1 MLFSIH
7 PLLSILLSLLV
18 INGFYNLSKIISEI
32 KYLNFL
38 NRYIAQGRII
48 IFFFVVNFFSVFF
61 YNSFLFFG
69 VNKLFLQIAIIL
81 LILIGFYKSPLFK
94 DAQTKLQLINSKLA
108 FLLFILIFGYF
119 LISLLPI
126 SDPDSLDYH
135 LTVPY
140 LSLLNERFFIEKEW
154 FTSQLSGAGE
164 ALIIFSLSINAY
176 KFSSILQFVSLFAI
190 IIAIINLKLKKLLF
204 SYDSKIL
211 ICLSILCIPA
221 FLFLTFT
228 AKPQLFSIA
237 TNFIAFLIVFFI
249 LPNENNKKN
258 STILFFIVSFL
269 CLCSTQFK
277 FSFFLSS
284 GIIISFAFYEMYRKK
299 IFISS
304 LLIASFLAI
313 IIILPREY
321 FDYIYLSNDII
332 KNFFQPVAGDYIS
345 EYFVTSLKH
354 GSGNPRYFP
363 YWLFLPIYMGK
374 FSPGVITEIVGVSV
388 LIFIVNFQFGKV
400 NKILIASLI
409 FFIFGTILAQPI
421 GRFFIEP
428 FLWLLTGSLYYVN
441 QKKTYLLEICKKFL
455 IINSIGMIIII
466 VISLKIFLPGIFSI
480 EQYKNVLRKYGDG
493 YMLYDWA
500 NKNLPNNSKILTSHR
515 SYLFS
520 EHAFISYEF
529 RLYVRT
535 QKQLDYFTNLIAKKE
550 PTYLLYNSID
560 HNIGTDILKN
570 CRGELVSLGKGV
582 SKAAARN
589 PLSGRNSLYYDGY
602 IYKID
607 LRKFI
612 KCKIK

>member
-61 YNSFLFFG
+61 YNSFLFLG

-237 TNFIAFLIVFFI
+237 TNFIAFLIVFFL
-249 LPNENNKKN
+249 LPHESNKKN
-258 STILFFIVSFL
+258 SIILFAIVSFL

-284 GIIISFAFYEMYRKK
+284 GIIILFAFYEMYKK
-299 IFISS
+299 NILATS
-304 LLIASFLAI
+304 LAVTLFFAM

-321 FDYIYLSNDII
+321 YDYSYFSTDIV
-332 KNFFQPVAGDYIS
+332 KNFFQPVTDDYIS

-363 YWLFLPIYMGK
+363 YWLFLPIYLGK
-374 FSPGVITEIVGVSV
+374 FSPGVITEIIGLSV
-388 LIFIVNFQFGKV
+388 LILFINFQLGKI
-400 NKILIASLI
+400 NKIFIASTI
-409 FFIFGTILAQPI
+409 FFILGIILGQPI

-428 FLWLLTGSLYYVN
+428 FLWLLTGSLYYIGL
-441 QKKTYLLEICKKFL
+441 KKTYLLEVSRKFL
-455 IINSIGMIIII
+455 TINSIAIII
-466 VISLKIFLPGIFSI
+466 VMIFAIKDFLPGVFSI
-480 EQYKNVLRKYGDG
+480 EQYKNILRKYGEG
-493 YMLYDWA
+493 YALYEWA
-500 NKNLPNNSKILTSHR
+500 NKTLPVNSILLTSHR

-520 EHAFISYEF
+520 KYPFVSYEF
-529 RLYVRT
+529 RLFVRN
-535 QKQLDYFTNLIAKKE
+535 QEQLNYFTNLVASKK
-550 PTYLLYNSID
+550 PTHLLYNGVD
-560 HNIGTDILKN
+560 RNLVTDLLKN
-570 CRGELVSLGKGV
+570 CRGELVSVGKKV
-582 SKAAARN
+582 SKTAT
-589 PLSGRNSLYYDGY
+589 RNSLARNNRYYDGY
-602 IYKID
+602 IYQID
-607 LRKFI
+607 LSKLK
-612 KCKIK
+612 KCKKK